1 MNDFLSVL
9 LQAVI
14 AAVVPICAAFIVKGI
29 SALAQYIA
37 AKTNNELAKKYLQEA
52 ADAISTAVAHTSQT
66 YVDGLKKSSCFTK
79 ENQEEALRRSLEKT
93 ASLLTSE
100 AQAFLKSA
108 YGDLNAYLVSKIEAE
123 VRSQKFTVS
132 SQ

>member
-1 MNDFLSVL
+1 MNDFLSAL

-14 AAVVPICAAFIVKGI
+14 VAAVPVCAAFISKGLQ
-29 SALAQYIA
+29 AFAQYIV
-37 AKTNNELAKKYLQEA
+37 AKTSSELARKYLQEA

-79 ENQEEALRRSLEKT
+79 ENQEEALRRSLEKA
-93 ASLLTSE
+93 ASLLTAE
-100 AQAFLKSA
+100 AQVFLKNA
-108 YGDLNAYLVSKIEAE
+108 YGDLNAYLISRIEAE
-123 VRSQKFTVS
+123 VRSQKLTVS